1 MDKDL
6 RELCSRKA
14 FLFDFDGVITD
25 SEPYVFEVLKQ
36 MIKDNFGIEL
46 PYSDI
51 NMTIGCSDRKVA
63 EYIANEYHID
73 YSVELSEKLK
83 KNYPDYYFEYEG
95 IKPFPYLRD
104 LLSILKDRGRK
115 VAIVSST
122 DRAHLE
128 AALSRMGLS
137 GFIDTI
143 ISGSDVQNK
152 KPSPEPYMKGLEALS
167 VDKQDAVVIED
178 SPTGIQSAVNA
189 GIDCIGFEGSE
200 VKQDTEKASI
210 IIASYKEMIEA
221 IN

>member
-63 EYIANEYHID
+63 EYIATEYHID

-83 KNYPDYYFEYEG
+83 KNYPDYYFEYGG

-152 KPSPEPYMKGLEALS
+152 KPSPEPYLKGLEALS
-167 VDKQDAVVIED
+167 VDKQDSVVIED

>member
-25 SEPYVFEVLKQ
+25 SEPFVFEVLKQ

-83 KNYPDYYFEYEG
+83 KNYPDYYFEYED

-152 KPSPEPYMKGLEALS
+152 KPSPEPYLKGLEALS

>member
-152 KPSPEPYMKGLEALS
+152 KPSPEPYLRGLEALS

-189 GIDCIGFEGSE
+189 GLDCIGFEGSE

>member
-63 EYIANEYHID
+63 EYIATEYHID

-122 DRAHLE
+122 DRTHLE

-152 KPSPEPYMKGLEALS
+152 KPSPEPYLKGLEALS

>member
-152 KPSPEPYMKGLEALS
+152 KPSPEPYLKGLEALC

>member
-83 KNYPDYYFEYEG
+83 KNYPDYYFEYGG

-152 KPSPEPYMKGLEALS
+152 KPSPEPYLRGLEALS

>member
-83 KNYPDYYFEYEG
+83 KNYPDYYFEYED

-152 KPSPEPYMKGLEALS
+152 KPSPEPYLKGLEALS

>member
-83 KNYPDYYFEYEG
+83 KNYPDYYFEYGG

-152 KPSPEPYMKGLEALS
+152 KPSPEPYLKGLEALC
-167 VDKQDAVVIED
+167 VDKQDSVRQAY
-178 SPTGIQSAVNA
+178 SLP
-189 GIDCIGFEGSE
+189 
-200 VKQDTEKASI
+200 
-210 IIASYKEMIEA
+210 
-221 IN
+221 

>member
-1 MDKDL
+1 MEKNL

-128 AALSRMGLS
+128 TALSRMGLS

-152 KPSPEPYMKGLEALS
+152 KPSPEPYLKGLEALS

>member
-83 KNYPDYYFEYEG
+83 KNYPDYYFEYGG
-95 IKPFPYLRD
+95 IKPFPYLRG

-152 KPSPEPYMKGLEALS
+152 KPSPEPYLKGLEALS

>member
-63 EYIANEYHID
+63 EYIATEYHID

-122 DRAHLE
+122 ERAHLE

-152 KPSPEPYMKGLEALS
+152 KPSPEPYLKGLEALS

-178 SPTGIQSAVNA
+178 SPTGIQSAVNT

>member
-1 MDKDL
+1 MSHQQT
-6 RELCSRKA
+6 EL
-14 FLFDFDGVITD
+14 
-25 SEPYVFEVLKQ
+25 
-36 MIKDNFGIEL
+36 
-46 PYSDI
+46 
-51 NMTIGCSDRKVA
+51 
-63 EYIANEYHID
+63 
-73 YSVELSEKLK
+73 
-83 KNYPDYYFEYEG
+83 
-95 IKPFPYLRD
+95 
-104 LLSILKDRGRK
+104 LKDRGRK

-152 KPSPEPYMKGLEALS
+152 KPSPEPYLKGIEALS

>member
-1 MDKDL
+1 MDKNL

-83 KNYPDYYFEYEG
+83 KNYPDYYFEYGG

-152 KPSPEPYMKGLEALS
+152 KPSPEPYLKGLEALS

>member
-25 SEPYVFEVLKQ
+25 SEPYVFEILKQ

-152 KPSPEPYMKGLEALS
+152 KPSPEPYLKGLEALS

>member
-122 DRAHLE
+122 DRTHLE

-152 KPSPEPYMKGLEALS
+152 KPSPEPYLKGLEALS

>member
-51 NMTIGCSDRKVA
+51 NMTIGCSDKKVA

-104 LLSILKDRGRK
+104 LLSILKDSGRK

-137 GFIDTI
+137 VFIDTI

-152 KPSPEPYMKGLEALS
+152 KPSPEPYLKGLEALS

>member
-83 KNYPDYYFEYEG
+83 KNYPDYYFEYEC

-104 LLSILKDRGRK
+104 LLSILKDRERM

-152 KPSPEPYMKGLEALS
+152 KPSPEPYLKGLEALS

>member
-36 MIKDNFGIEL
+36 MIKDNFGIDL

-63 EYIANEYHID
+63 EYIATEYHID

-152 KPSPEPYMKGLEALS
+152 KPSPEPYLKGLEALS

>member
-83 KNYPDYYFEYEG
+83 KNYPDYYFEYGG

-152 KPSPEPYMKGLEALS
+152 KPSPEPYLKGLEALS

>member
-1 MDKDL
+1 MDKNL

-152 KPSPEPYMKGLEALS
+152 KPSPEPYLKGLEALS

>member
-63 EYIANEYHID
+63 EYIATEYHID

-152 KPSPEPYMKGLEALS
+152 KPSPEPYLKGLEALS
-167 VDKQDAVVIED
+167 VDKQDSVVIED

>member
-63 EYIANEYHID
+63 EYIATEYHID

-83 KNYPDYYFEYEG
+83 KNYPDYYFEYED
-95 IKPFPYLRD
+95 IKPFPYLRE
-104 LLSILKDRGRK
+104 LLSILKARGRK

-152 KPSPEPYMKGLEALS
+152 KPSPEPYLKGLEALS

>member
-63 EYIANEYHID
+63 EYIATEYHID

-152 KPSPEPYMKGLEALS
+152 KPSPEPYLKGLEALC
-167 VDKQDAVVIED
+167 VDKQDSVVIED

>member
-63 EYIANEYHID
+63 EYIATEYHID

-83 KNYPDYYFEYEG
+83 KNYPDYYFEYED
-95 IKPFPYLRD
+95 IKPFPYLRE
-104 LLSILKDRGRK
+104 LLSILKARGRK

-152 KPSPEPYMKGLEALS
+152 KPSPEPYLKGLEALC

>member
-63 EYIANEYHID
+63 EYIATEYHID

-152 KPSPEPYMKGLEALS
+152 KPSPEPYLKGLEALC

>member
-63 EYIANEYHID
+63 EYIATEYHID

-95 IKPFPYLRD
+95 IKPFPYLRE
-104 LLSILKDRGRK
+104 LLSILKARGRK

-152 KPSPEPYMKGLEALS
+152 KPSPEPYLKGLEALS

>member
-51 NMTIGCSDRKVA
+51 NMTIGCSDKKVA
-63 EYIANEYHID
+63 EYIANAYHID

-137 GFIDTI
+137 VFIDTI

-152 KPSPEPYMKGLEALS
+152 KPSPEPYLKGLEALS

>member
-63 EYIANEYHID
+63 EYIATEYHID

-83 KNYPDYYFEYEG
+83 KNYPDYYFEYED
-95 IKPFPYLRD
+95 IKPFPYLRE
-104 LLSILKDRGRK
+104 LLSILKARGRK

-152 KPSPEPYMKGLEALS
+152 KPSPEPYLKGLEALS
-167 VDKQDAVVIED
+167 VDKQDSVVIED

>member
-25 SEPYVFEVLKQ
+25 SEPFVFEVLKQ

-83 KNYPDYYFEYEG
+83 KNYPDYYFEYED

-115 VAIVSST
+115 VSIVSST

-152 KPSPEPYMKGLEALS
+152 KPSPEPYLKGLEALS

>member
-137 GFIDTI
+137 VFIDTI

-152 KPSPEPYMKGLEALS
+152 KPSPEPYLKGLEALC
-167 VDKQDAVVIED
+167 VDKQDSVVIED

>member
-63 EYIANEYHID
+63 EYIATEYHID

-83 KNYPDYYFEYEG
+83 KNYPDYYFEYGG

-137 GFIDTI
+137 VFIDTI

-152 KPSPEPYMKGLEALS
+152 KPSPEPYLKGLEALS

>member
-51 NMTIGCSDRKVA
+51 NMTIGCSDKKVA

-73 YSVELSEKLK
+73 YSVKLSEKLK

-137 GFIDTI
+137 VFIDTI

-152 KPSPEPYMKGLEALS
+152 KPSPEPYLKGLEALS

>member
-152 KPSPEPYMKGLEALS
+152 KPSPEPYLKGLEALS

>member
-51 NMTIGCSDRKVA
+51 NMTIGCGDKKVA
-63 EYIANEYHID
+63 EYIATEYHID

-137 GFIDTI
+137 VFIDTI

-152 KPSPEPYMKGLEALS
+152 KPSPEPYLKGLEALS

>member
-51 NMTIGCSDRKVA
+51 NMTIGCSDKKVA

-83 KNYPDYYFEYEG
+83 KNYPDYYFEYGG

-137 GFIDTI
+137 VFIDTI

-152 KPSPEPYMKGLEALS
+152 KPSPEPYLKGLEALS

>member
-63 EYIANEYHID
+63 EYIATEYHID

-83 KNYPDYYFEYEG
+83 KNYPDYYFEYED
-95 IKPFPYLRD
+95 IKPFPYLRE
-104 LLSILKDRGRK
+104 LLSILKARGRK

-152 KPSPEPYMKGLEALS
+152 KPSPEPYLKGLEALS

-210 IIASYKEMIEA
+210 IIASYKKMIEA

>member
-83 KNYPDYYFEYEG
+83 KNYPFGETE
-95 IKPFPYLRD
+95 
-104 LLSILKDRGRK
+104 
-115 VAIVSST
+115 
-122 DRAHLE
+122 E
-128 AALSRMGLS
+128 ELS
-137 GFIDTI
+137 GLLFRVRGYQV
-143 ISGSDVQNK
+143 ISLF
-152 KPSPEPYMKGLEALS
+152 KGPPIYS
-167 VDKQDAVVIED
+167 
-178 SPTGIQSAVNA
+178 
-189 GIDCIGFEGSE
+189 
-200 VKQDTEKASI
+200 
-210 IIASYKEMIEA
+210 
-221 IN
+221 

>member
-63 EYIANEYHID
+63 EYIATEYHID

-128 AALSRMGLS
+128 AALSRLGLS

-152 KPSPEPYMKGLEALS
+152 KPSPEPYLKGLEALS

-200 VKQDTEKASI
+200 VKQNTEKASI

>member
-1 MDKDL
+1 MDKNL

-63 EYIANEYHID
+63 EYIATEYHID

-83 KNYPDYYFEYEG
+83 KNYPDYYFEYED
-95 IKPFPYLRD
+95 IKPFPYLRE
-104 LLSILKDRGRK
+104 LLSILKARGRK

-152 KPSPEPYMKGLEALS
+152 KPSPEPYLKGLEALC
-167 VDKQDAVVIED
+167 VDKQDSVVIED

>member
-137 GFIDTI
+137 GFINTI

-152 KPSPEPYMKGLEALS
+152 KPSPEPYLKGIEALS